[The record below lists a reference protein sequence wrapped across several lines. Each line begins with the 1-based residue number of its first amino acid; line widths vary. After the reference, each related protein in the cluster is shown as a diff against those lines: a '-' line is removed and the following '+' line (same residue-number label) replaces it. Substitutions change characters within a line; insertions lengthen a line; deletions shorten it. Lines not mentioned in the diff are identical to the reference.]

1 LQKKSNEWCGFCN
14 RGEGCAAYAM
24 RPKVCVEFS
33 CLWLESDQP
42 ENWRPDKVN
51 FYAVKEGEDLIKIR
65 VDADHPTAWRE
76 GIGKEIV
83 DQFRAEGKHVL
94 VDVGM
99 QLIFLPAINKP
110 CPDKLLI
117 DWLL

>member
-42 ENWRPDKVN
+42 EQWRPDKVN

-99 QLIFLPAINKP
+99 QLTFLPAINKP